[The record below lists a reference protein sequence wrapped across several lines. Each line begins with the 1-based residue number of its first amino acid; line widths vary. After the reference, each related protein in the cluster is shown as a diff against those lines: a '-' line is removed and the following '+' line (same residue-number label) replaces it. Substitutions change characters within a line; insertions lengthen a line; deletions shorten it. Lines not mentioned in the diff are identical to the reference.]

1 VLCRTDKERFDLNDE
16 IEKKRQEKIANF
28 KINFDSDNG
37 FDLPEHTDIT
47 SSSQQPENDGAVFEN
62 NTELDRTSDLSS
74 GEENTAAYPS
84 DRRSRRKRH
93 RLANKRRKMKAKS
106 NRVIFNVVW
115 TVMIVTVSIL
125 LGEYLMVGINDLLA
139 VGREEDKKVSITL
152 AKTDSI
158 DKITDMLYDNGII
171 RNKLFFK
178 LYATVTKSTSGFTA
192 GTFEVPT
199 NKDYQALINYLQSDM
214 NRTDIVTLRFTE
226 GMNIRD
232 YAKLLS
238 EKEVCN
244 YDDFLDV
251 CNSSEFDEDY
261 DFIKSIPNT
270 KDRYYKLEGYLFPDT
285 YDFYVGEDLD
295 SVVRKFLAN
304 YRRKV
309 YQTKSRVSGF
319 DKKVTIAQ
327 RAEAIGMS
335 MEDVL
340 TLASLIQAEAADEHD
355 MYMISSVMHN
365 RLSIIDNGGIS
376 WYGESGL
383 TKLQL
388 DSTLFYPYTTQADVP
403 VSIRN
408 TYVSE
413 YSTYDIEGLPA
424 GPICNPGLAAIEAAV
439 SPNDTNY
446 FYFCH
451 KAATDDEDA
460 VAYYASTLNEH
471 INNQYAAGL
480 LS

>member
-1 VLCRTDKERFDLNDE
+1 MSDE
-16 IEKKRQEKIANF
+16 IEKKRQEKVANF
-28 KINFDSDNG
+28 KINFDESKD
-37 FDLPEHTDIT
+37 FDLPRNEDIT
-47 SSSQQPENDGAVFEN
+47 SSSQNSEKEGAVFGDN
-62 NTELDRTSDLSS
+62 SELGKINDISS
-74 GEENTAAYPS
+74 GEENISAYPS
-84 DRRSRRKRH
+84 DRRSIRKRH

-106 NRVIFNVVW
+106 NRIIFRVVW
-115 TVMIVTVSIL
+115 ITMVILVSIL
-125 LGEYLMVGINDLLA
+125 FGEYLMVGINDLLA
-139 VGREEDKKVSITL
+139 VGREADNKVSVTL
-152 AKTDSI
+152 SKSDNI
-158 DKITDMLYDNGII
+158 DKITDMLYEKGII
-171 RNKLFFK
+171 KNKLFFK

-192 GTFEVPT
+192 GTFDVPT

-214 NRTDIVTLRFTE
+214 NRTDIVTIRFTE
-226 GMNIRD
+226 GMNVHE

-238 EKEVCN
+238 EKDVCD
-244 YDDFLDV
+244 YQEFLDF
-251 CNSSEFDEDY
+251 CNSSKFDEDY
-261 DFIKSIPNT
+261 DFIGSIKNT

-285 YDFYVGEDLD
+285 YDFYVGEDID
-295 SVVRKFLAN
+295 SVIRKFLAN

-309 YQTKSRVSGF
+309 YQTKTRVDGF
-319 DKKVTIAQ
+319 EKKVTIAQ

-355 MYMISSVMHN
+355 MYMISSVLHN
-365 RLSIIDNGGIS
+365 RLSTLDNDGIS

-383 TKLQL
+383 SKLQL
-388 DSTLFYPYTTQADVP
+388 DSTLFYPYATQADVP
-403 VSIRN
+403 VAQRN
-408 TYVSE
+408 TYISK
-413 YSTYDIEGLPA
+413 YSTYDYDGLPA
-424 GPICNPGLAAIEAAV
+424 GPICNPSLAAIEAAV

-451 KAATDDEDA
+451 KSATEDEDA